1 MVRVVEVGGK
11 ASRPE
16 GQGFG
21 ETRGSEGCKETDGEG
36 CSRFYLRVR
45 AFGSTSKR
53 REYLPRDRAGEDV
66 KAGTGTPS
74 FCVGWWQDFDHA
86 C

>member
-45 AFGSTSKR
+45 AFASTSER
-53 REYLPRDRAGEDV
+53 RQYQGIALARTSKQARGHHPFV
-66 KAGTGTPS
+66 
-74 FCVGWWQDFDHA
+74 
-86 C
+86 